1 MMRWTISK
9 IAAAAGVGVET
20 IRYYE
25 RRGLIE
31 QPKAMRTAFR
41 EYPESVI
48 ARVRFI
54 KRAQELGFTLEEI
67 AELLALTEQSGI
79 TRKEV
84 REVAQQKLVM
94 IREKLQDLIRMEATL
109 SKLVR
114 SCSGKGSLAGCPIIE
129 ALAESPTSCKHQ
141 GE

>member
-25 RRGLIE
+25 RRGLVE

-84 REVAQQKLVM
+84 RDLAQQKLVM

-129 ALAESPTSCKHQ
+129 ALAESPTTCKHH